1 MGNLGKQQLEWL
13 QPQVHFVLN
22 KTRQNEQEFEYLV
35 PPAASVHQIY
45 KPEENIDW
53 TASFWV
59 GMLHLA
65 KELTTSDEFDGTIDK
80 QMQSFRKRLDNEMEL
95 ETHDLGFLFTLSAMA
110 NYKIT
115 HNEDSE
121 EMAMEAADLLM
132 KRYSKKAKIIQAW
145 GDLSNPDERGR
156 MIIDGLMNLP
166 LLYFASEVTGD
177 SSYKEAAYNHAKQ
190 TQKYIVRPNYTTFH
204 TYFFDTETGEALY
217 GKTAQGYSDDS
228 CWARGQAWGIYGF
241 TLSYLYTGDL
251 SFLES
256 AKHVADYFLD
266 NLPKDNV
273 CYWDL
278 VFNDGSKQERDS
290 SAAAIAVCG
299 LLELAKQLP
308 ITDEKVEHYQEAA
321 KAIMKS
327 LAKSYTTLGTNS
339 NGLLLHGVYD
349 KNSDKGVDE
358 CMIWGDYF
366 YMEALIRLSQS
377 WYKYW

>member
-13 QPQVHFVLN
+13 QPQIHFVLN

-65 KELTTSDEFDGTIDK
+65 KELTNGNEFDESIAK
-80 QMQSFRKRLDNEMEL
+80 QMQSFRKRLDNETEL

-308 ITDEKVEHYQEAA
+308 ITDEKVAHYQEAA